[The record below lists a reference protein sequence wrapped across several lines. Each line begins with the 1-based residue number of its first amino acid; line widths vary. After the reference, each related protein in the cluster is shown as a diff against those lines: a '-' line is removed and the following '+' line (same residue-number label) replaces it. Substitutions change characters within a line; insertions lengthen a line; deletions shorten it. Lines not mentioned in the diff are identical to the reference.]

1 MNKETLEK
9 LKIEVEKAAK
19 ELLGDKLSK
28 VILYGSYARGDYNMD
43 SDIDFALMSELTESE
58 IPSFN
63 DPIGEIISGLSIKYG
78 ILVTIIIISS
88 ESFNTYK
95 DVMPFYMNLVEEG
108 EVFYG

>member
-19 ELLGDKLSK
+19 ELLGEKLSK

-88 ESFNTYK
+88 ESFNKYK
-95 DVMPFYMNLVEEG
+95 DVMPFYMNLVKEG

>member
-1 MNKETLEK
+1 MNRETLEEIK
-9 LKIEVEKAAK
+9 SEVEKAAK
-19 ELLGDKLSK
+19 ELLGDKLTK

-43 SDIDFALMSELTESE
+43 SDIDFALMSELIESE
-58 IPSFN
+58 IPSYN

-88 ESFNTYK
+88 ESFNKYK
-95 DVMPFYMNLVEEG
+95 DVMPFYMNLVKEG